1 MNLIR
6 FLFQVLLHLG
16 KTITYHW
23 VVDLAGIVKR
33 FLKSLHALCAFVKK
47 PHPIRE
53 GSEKDC
59 VVVNNPSLHRPD
71 PCIYSQ
77 EYLLKLGL
85 AVTWDNPD
93 IVVLQGGVPV
103 PENALLPDT
112 EYEIDATVWNNS
124 YDAPVVGLP
133 VRFSYLTFGVATVS
147 TAIGE
152 TFVNL
157 GVKGSAN
164 QPAVAKMMWKTPP
177 VPGHYCLQVNLD
189 WIDDANPGN
198 NMGQNNLDVV
208 APHSAATF
216 NFPLRNNSGK
226 ENRFTFEVDTY
237 TIPQLPEC
245 GTQIAPEDRGTRGER
260 LRRIKAR
267 HNKSDYP
274 VPPGWN
280 VEIVPPDVSLAPDD
294 ETDIE
299 VRITPPGG
307 FAGEK
312 RFNVNARYGEH
323 YAGGVS
329 LIVSTT

>member
-6 FLFQVLLHLG
+6 FLLQVLSYLA

-23 VVDLAGIVKR
+23 VVDLAGILKR
-33 FLKSLHALCAFVKK
+33 FLQTLRDLCAFLKE
-47 PHPIRE
+47 PHPVRE
-53 GSEKDC
+53 GSDKDC
-59 VVVNNPSLHRPD
+59 LVVDNPSFHRPD

-93 IVVLQGGVPV
+93 IVVRKGGVLV

-112 EYEIDATVWNNS
+112 EYQIEATVWNNS
-124 YDAPVVGLP
+124 YDAPALGLR
-133 VRFSYLTFGVATVS
+133 VRFSYLSFGVATVS
-147 TAIGE
+147 TAIGD

-157 GVKGSAN
+157 GVKGGAN
-164 QPAVAKMMWKTPP
+164 QPALAKMLWKTPP

-189 WIDDANPGN
+189 WVDDANPGN

-216 NFPLRNNSGK
+216 KFRLRNNSGK
-226 ENRFTFEVDTY
+226 ENRYTFEVDTY
-237 TIPQLPEC
+237 TIPQLPDCKTE
-245 GTQIAPEDRGTRGER
+245 ISPEDRGTRAER
-260 LRRIKAR
+260 LRRIRAR

-274 VPPGWN
+274 VPPDWT
-280 VEIVPPDVSLAPDD
+280 VEIVPPDVSLLPDG
-294 ETDIE
+294 EIEIE

-307 FAGEK
+307 FAGDK
-312 RFNVNARYGEH
+312 SFNVNALYGEH

-329 LIVSTT
+329 LVVSTT

>member
-6 FLFQVLLHLG
+6 FLGQVLVHLA
-16 KTITYHW
+16 KTIAYHW
-23 VVDLAGIVKR
+23 VVDLFGLIKR
-33 FLKSLHALCAFVKK
+33 FLKSLHGLCLFLKE
-47 PHPIRE
+47 PHPARE

-59 VVVNNPSLHRPD
+59 VVVDNPSFHRPD

-77 EYLLKLGL
+77 ECLLKLGL

-93 IVVLQGGVPV
+93 IVVLRGGVPV

-124 YDAPVVGLP
+124 YDAPVVALP

-164 QPAVAKMMWKTPP
+164 QPALAKMIWRTPA

-198 NMGQNNLDVV
+198 NMGQNNVDIVQ
-208 APHSAATF
+208 PHSAATF
-216 NFPLRNNSGK
+216 SFRLRNNSGK
-226 ENRFTFEVDTY
+226 ENLFTFEVDTY

-245 GTQIAPEDRGTRGER
+245 PSQIVPEDRGPRGER
-260 LRRIKAR
+260 LRRIRAR

-274 VPPGWN
+274 IPPGWT
-280 VEIVPPDVSLAPDD
+280 VEIVPPAVSLAPDD
-294 ETDIE
+294 EIDVE
-299 VRITPPGG
+299 VRIMPPSG

-312 RFNVNARYGEH
+312 YFNVNALYREH

-329 LIVSTT
+329 LVVSTT